1 MLLIG
6 WVGHHSLGVIF
17 SQRRPGGVSV
27 ILVGTL
33 SDLVELTGG
42 VFRMGSQDFYP
53 DEGPV
58 HDEHVGPFAIEQH
71 PVTNAQFS
79 EFVSETGYLT
89 VAERPLD
96 HALFP
101 TFRPRSLTSALALPP
116 HLDPFDLSNWRQW
129 WRWSSVPTG
138 GIIRP

>member
-27 ILVGTL
+27 VLVGTL

-58 HDEHVGPFAIEQH
+58 HDEHVGPFGIEQH

-79 EFVSETGYLT
+79 EFVSDTGYLT
-89 VAERPLD
+89 VVSVHSIR
-96 HALFP
+96 
-101 TFRPRSLTSALALPP
+101 RCSLTSRLRSLNQARWPLPP
-116 HLDPFDLSNWRQW
+116 HLDRS
-129 WRWSSVPTG
+129 
-138 GIIRP
+138 I